1 MTLFA
6 FPSEQTRLEALRT
19 RLKLQ
24 FQHGALPT
32 QEDYYLLINL
42 LCDCVLVAQALQA
55 RPAPPEKIQVSADD
69 PLFLALEQR
78 DEEIEGRLQALQTKL
93 DSLDQ
98 RLAPAAPAA
107 EAASATASPGL
118 GALAP
123 SAAVPKAE
131 TPAAASEV
139 ETIGQAV
146 VGTVQIVGAE
156 GDAASASGGEPDES
170 ETASPRQD
178 EPIAEAASETA
189 APVGSHPPAA
199 EPVPDEANAGAARIE
214 EAAEAAPEPLTAA
227 EPAVENAGPDL
238 TGHAG
243 INQPEGAPAAEAS
256 VPASEAPAES
266 IPLAASEDEAPSAQA
281 AAMPAEARD
290 DSAPVPAAEARAAEN
305 DSERE
310 PPVADPSAPAAA
322 ESATPPADAQDEPG
336 KPASALRRLF
346 DTLRGQ

>member
-107 EAASATASPGL
+107 EAEAASATASPGL

-146 VGTVQIVGAE
+146 VGAVQIVGAE

-199 EPVPDEANAGAARIE
+199 EPVPDEPNAGAARIE

-227 EPAVENAGPDL
+227 EPAAENAGPDL
-238 TGHAG
+238 TDHAG

-322 ESATPPADAQDEPG
+322 DAQDEPG

>member
-98 RLAPAAPAA
+98 RLAPSAAAPK
-107 EAASATASPGL
+107 T
-118 GALAP
+118 
-123 SAAVPKAE
+123 E
-131 TPAAASEV
+131 TPAAAGEV

-146 VGTVQIVGAE
+146 VGAVQIVGAE
-156 GDAASASGGEPDES
+156 GDAASASGCEPDES

-178 EPIAEAASETA
+178 EPIAEVASETA

-238 TGHAG
+238 TDHVG

-322 ESATPPADAQDEPG
+322 ESAAPPADAKDEPG